1 MPPAGSNSGS
11 SLVISTGMIK
21 AYVLGKS
28 GAVTL
33 GVCIVMVTVI
43 GCAVETDQVFFRL
56 SVHEV
61 YLDGSQ
67 SVKKPL

>member
-1 MPPAGSNSGS
+1 M
-11 SLVISTGMIK
+11 K

-28 GAVTL
+28 GAIAL

-43 GCAVETDQVFFRL
+43 GRAVETDKVFFRL

-61 YLDGSQ
+61 YLDGSW
-67 SVKKPL
+67 SVKRPL